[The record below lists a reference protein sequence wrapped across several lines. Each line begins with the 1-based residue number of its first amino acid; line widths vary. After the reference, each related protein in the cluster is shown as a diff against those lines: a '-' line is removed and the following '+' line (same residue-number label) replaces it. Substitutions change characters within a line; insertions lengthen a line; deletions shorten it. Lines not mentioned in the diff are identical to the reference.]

1 MQLGKVIKEWRYAV
15 RIGVRRAAKAI
26 GISAA
31 TLSRVE
37 RGENPDG
44 ATLAKILIWLLGSK

>member
-1 MQLGKVIKEWRYAV
+1 MKLGEVIRQWRYITRV
-15 RIGVRRAAKAI
+15 GVREVAKQI
-26 GISAA
+26 GTSAG

-44 ATLAKILIWLLGSK
+44 ATLAKILVWLLSK